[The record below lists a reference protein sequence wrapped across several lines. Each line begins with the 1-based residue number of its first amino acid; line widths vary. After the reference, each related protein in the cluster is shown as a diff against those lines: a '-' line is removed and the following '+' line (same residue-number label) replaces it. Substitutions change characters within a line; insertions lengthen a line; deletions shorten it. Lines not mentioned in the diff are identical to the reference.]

1 MSKDLLIFIPTYNE
15 HENVGRIIEQIEAL
29 KLDADLLFM
38 DDNSPDG
45 TGRLLDELAATRP
58 RLTVKH
64 RSGKL
69 GIGSAHAEGI
79 NWAYAQG
86 YRRLVTMDCDFTHSP
101 EYILDFIQHSP
112 ENDVVIGSRYM
123 LNNALGDW
131 NLYRKVLT
139 NLGHYLTRWF
149 LGLPYDA
156 TGAFRLYRLDRI
168 PRSFIDVVQSRGY
181 SFFFESLFILH
192 LNGFRIKEL
201 PIVLPARVYGHS
213 KMRLRDA
220 LHSVSHLMHLFFGK
234 LVNRER
240 FQIAEPFV
248 PEGSLAEQDR
258 QGWDQYWS
266 EKKSQSSHLVYDL
279 IAAFY
284 RKAIIRPALN
294 HHVRRQFGQGAKLLH
309 AGCGSGQVDV
319 DVRQYADIS
328 ALDIS
333 PAALSFY
340 RKVNGAQCKL
350 IHGSMFAIP
359 SAAGAYAGIYNL
371 GVMEHFEEAQII
383 DALNEFGRVLVPGGK
398 VLLFWPHEYGSSVTV
413 LKFVHFV
420 LNRVLKKN
428 VKLHPDEITRI
439 RNRAQARR
447 LLDAAGFD
455 LTEYS
460 FGSRDFFTHAI
471 LVGTR
476 RAGAAPLA
484 AG

>member
-1 MSKDLLIFIPTYNE
+1 VSKDLLIFIPTYNE

-29 KLDADLLFM
+29 NLDADLLFM

-45 TGRLLDELAATRP
+45 TGRLLDELATTRP
-58 RLTVKH
+58 RLTVMH

-112 ENDVVIGSRYM
+112 ENASSNKGAQPPCISPTSVE
-123 LNNALGDW
+123 NAGEGAD
-131 NLYRKVLT
+131 
-139 NLGHYLTRWF
+139 LGHYLTRWF

-168 PRSFIDVVQSRGY
+168 PRGFIDVVQSRGY

-248 PEGSLAEQDR
+248 PEGSLTEQDR

-294 HHVRRQFGQGAKLLH
+294 HYVRRHFGQGAKLLH

-319 DVRQYADIS
+319 DVRHYADIA

-340 RKVNGAQCKL
+340 RKVNGAQCRL

-359 SAAGAYAGIYNL
+359 SGEGSYAGIYNL
-371 GVMEHFEEAQII
+371 GVMEHFEEALIVE
-383 DALNEFGRVLVPGGK
+383 ALKEFRRVLVPGGK

-413 LKFVHFV
+413 LKLVHFV
-420 LNRVLKKN
+420 LNRILKKN

-439 RNRAQARR
+439 RNRSQARR

-460 FGSRDFFTHAI
+460 FGPRDFFTHAI
-471 LVGTR
+471 LVGTS

>member
-29 KLDADLLFM
+29 NLDADLLFM

-45 TGRLLDELAATRP
+45 TGQLLDELATTRP
-58 RLTVKH
+58 RLTVMH

-79 NWAYAQG
+79 NWAYMQG

-168 PRSFIDVVQSRGY
+168 PRSFVDVVQSRGY

-240 FQIAEPFV
+240 FQIAEPFM
-248 PEGSLAEQDR
+248 PENSLAEQDR

-294 HHVRRQFGQGAKLLH
+294 HYVRRHFSEGAKLLH

-319 DVRQYADIS
+319 DVRHYVDIA

-340 RKVNGAQCKL
+340 RKVNGAQCRL

-359 SAAGAYAGIYNL
+359 SGVGAYAGIYNL
-371 GVMEHFEEAQII
+371 GVMEHFEEAPII
-383 DALNEFGRVLVPGGK
+383 EALKEFRRVLVPGGK

-413 LKFVHFV
+413 LKLVHFV
-420 LNRVLKKN
+420 LNRILKKN

-439 RNRAQARR
+439 RNRSQARR

-460 FGSRDFFTHAI
+460 FGPRDFFTHAI
-471 LVGTR
+471 MVGTR